1 MKRTLH
7 AAGALLAAGGLLAT
21 SACGGSSGQESGG
34 KTTVTVMTWESNATN
49 KLIDQAL
56 AGFQDPDIT
65 VKRIDTPNGNYS
77 DKLSA
82 LTQAKKLPDLFWC
95 GNDTEQQYTGQG
107 LLTDWSSKLSGSG
120 DFGTGSFDATAMKNW
135 KTADGRI
142 GGVLADEH
150 LWHLVRHRRLQG
162 SRHSG
167 TRGRLDLG
175 PDVRGRRQAARE
187 RRQVRP
193 GRRRHDRSRRPFS
206 LSLYS
211 QSAGGAPFTDD
222 VHHPTKVTVDAT
234 YTEGVSKLVAGIK
247 SGAVAPPG
255 YDISNQQSLFSAGEI
270 PMLWSGQWLAAGFL
284 TDKPKIKY
292 GFAPCPRPTSRPR
305 CTTPWASAPLVHQ
318 ERGRHLQGPQVPRLN
333 RVDQGAPRLARGGA
347 GLHPC
352 SGLLLQRPRQG
363 GADDRRLHR
372 QDGSEGLVHHRR
384 ALHHPVGQPGR
395 RPDHGV
401 LARHPPGQEAAVRS
415 AVHGR
420 QDQRSDQ
427 EQRLG
432 VRRVHG
438 RRASRPPTGAYDGNG
453 NVS

>member
-120 DFGTGSFDATAMKNW
+120 DFSAGSFDSTAMKNW
-135 KTADGRI
+135 KTADGKI
-142 GGVLADEH
+142 GGVPSLMNTYGIWYDIDAFKAAGIPVPAAGWTWDQMYDAAAKLHEKGAKYGLVADAM
-150 LWHLVRHRRLQG
+150 
-162 SRHSG
+162 
-167 TRGRLDLG
+167 TALD
-175 PDVRGRRQAARE
+175 A
-187 RRQVRP
+187 
-193 GRRRHDRSRRPFS
+193 PFS

-234 YTEGVSKLVAGIK
+234 YTEGVGKLVAGIK

-292 GFAPCPRPTSRPR
+292 GFAPLPQADKPATLYDAVGI
-305 CTTPWASAPLVHQ
+305 CTPSYTKNADATFKVLKYLDSTVWTKVLPDSPVAVPAYTGAQDAYFNALDKAGQTTVASTVKTDLKASSTIGVRFTTQWASQANDLVTAYWPDI
-318 ERGRHLQGPQVPRLN
+318 LQGKKPLSDLQT
-333 RVDQGAPRLARGGA
+333 LADKINEVIK
-347 GLHPC
+347 
-352 SGLLLQRPRQG
+352 SN
-363 GADDRRLHR
+363 
-372 QDGSEGLVHHRR
+372 S
-384 ALHHPVGQPGR
+384 
-395 RPDHGV
+395 
-401 LARHPPGQEAAVRS
+401 
-415 AVHGR
+415 
-420 QDQRSDQ
+420 
-427 EQRLG
+427 
-432 VRRVHG
+432 
-438 RRASRPPTGAYDGNG
+438 
-453 NVS
+453 

>member
-34 KTTVTVMTWESNATN
+34 KTMVTVMTWESNATN

-120 DFGTGSFDATAMKNW
+120 DFGTGSFDSTAMKNW

-142 GGVLADEH
+142 GGVPSLMNTYGIWYEIDAFKAAGIPVPAAGWTWDQMYEAAAKLHAKGAKYGLVADAM
-150 LWHLVRHRRLQG
+150 
-162 SRHSG
+162 
-167 TRGRLDLG
+167 TALD
-175 PDVRGRRQAARE
+175 A
-187 RRQVRP
+187 
-193 GRRRHDRSRRPFS
+193 PFS

-292 GFAPCPRPTSRPR
+292 GFAPLPQADKPATLYDAVGI
-305 CTTPWASAPLVHQ
+305 CTPSYTKNADATFKVLKYLDSTVWTKVLPDSPVAVPAYTGAQDSYFNALDKAGQTTVASTVRTDLKASSTIGVRFTTQWAGQAGDLITAYWPDI
-318 ERGRHLQGPQVPRLN
+318 LQGKKPLS
-333 RVDQGAPRLARGGA
+333 D
-347 GLHPC
+347 
-352 SGLLLQRPRQG
+352 LQTM
-363 GADDRRLHR
+363 ADKINEVIK
-372 QDGSEGLVHHRR
+372 SN
-384 ALHHPVGQPGR
+384 
-395 RPDHGV
+395 
-401 LARHPPGQEAAVRS
+401 S
-415 AVHGR
+415 
-420 QDQRSDQ
+420 
-427 EQRLG
+427 
-432 VRRVHG
+432 
-438 RRASRPPTGAYDGNG
+438 
-453 NVS
+453 

>member
-1 MKRTLH
+1 
-7 AAGALLAAGGLLAT
+7 
-21 SACGGSSGQESGG
+21 
-34 KTTVTVMTWESNATN
+34 MTWESNATN

-120 DFGTGSFDATAMKNW
+120 DFSTGSFDSTAMKNW

-142 GGVLADEH
+142 GGVPSLMNTYGVWYDIDAFKAAGIPVPAAGWTWDQMYEAAAKLHEKGAKYGLVADAM
-150 LWHLVRHRRLQG
+150 
-162 SRHSG
+162 
-167 TRGRLDLG
+167 TALD
-175 PDVRGRRQAARE
+175 A
-187 RRQVRP
+187 
-193 GRRRHDRSRRPFS
+193 PFS

-292 GFAPCPRPTSRPR
+292 GFAPLPQADKPATLYDAVGI
-305 CTTPWASAPLVHQ
+305 CTPSYTKNADATFKVLKYLDSTVWTKVLPDSPVAVPAYTGAQDSYFNALDKAGQTTVASTVRTDLKASSTIGVRFTTQWASQASDLVTAYWPDI
-318 ERGRHLQGPQVPRLN
+318 LQGKKPLS
-333 RVDQGAPRLARGGA
+333 D
-347 GLHPC
+347 
-352 SGLLLQRPRQG
+352 LQTM
-363 GADDRRLHR
+363 ADKINELIK
-372 QDGSEGLVHHRR
+372 S
-384 ALHHPVGQPGR
+384 
-395 RPDHGV
+395 
-401 LARHPPGQEAAVRS
+401 S
-415 AVHGR
+415 
-420 QDQRSDQ
+420 S
-427 EQRLG
+427 
-432 VRRVHG
+432 
-438 RRASRPPTGAYDGNG
+438 
-453 NVS
+453 

>member
-120 DFGTGSFDATAMKNW
+120 DFSTGSFDSTAMKNW

-142 GGVLADEH
+142 GGVPSLMNTYGIWYDIDAFKAAGIPVPAAGWTWDQMYDAAAKLHEKGAKYGLVADAM
-150 LWHLVRHRRLQG
+150 
-162 SRHSG
+162 
-167 TRGRLDLG
+167 TALD
-175 PDVRGRRQAARE
+175 A
-187 RRQVRP
+187 
-193 GRRRHDRSRRPFS
+193 PFS

-234 YTEGVSKLVAGIK
+234 YTEGVGKLVAGIK

-292 GFAPCPRPTSRPR
+292 GFAPLPQADKPATLYDAVGI
-305 CTTPWASAPLVHQ
+305 CTPSYTKNADATFKVLKYLDSTVWTKVLPDSPVAVPAYTGAQDAYFNALDKAGQTTVASTVKTDLKASSTIGVRFTTQWASQANDLVTAYWPDI
-318 ERGRHLQGPQVPRLN
+318 LQGKKPLSDLQT
-333 RVDQGAPRLARGGA
+333 LADKINEVIK
-347 GLHPC
+347 
-352 SGLLLQRPRQG
+352 SN
-363 GADDRRLHR
+363 
-372 QDGSEGLVHHRR
+372 S
-384 ALHHPVGQPGR
+384 
-395 RPDHGV
+395 
-401 LARHPPGQEAAVRS
+401 
-415 AVHGR
+415 
-420 QDQRSDQ
+420 
-427 EQRLG
+427 
-432 VRRVHG
+432 
-438 RRASRPPTGAYDGNG
+438 
-453 NVS
+453 